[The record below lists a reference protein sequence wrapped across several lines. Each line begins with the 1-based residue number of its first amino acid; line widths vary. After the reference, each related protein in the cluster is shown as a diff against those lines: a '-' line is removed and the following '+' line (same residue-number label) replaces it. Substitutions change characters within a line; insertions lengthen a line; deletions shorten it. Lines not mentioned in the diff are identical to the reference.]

1 MIFFKLWFQNYVL
14 SHFYKPWHWFL
25 SRILWLIFCGW
36 YSISLRMLRVVR
48 PSVRIIRSVQWSGK
62 SSFNEYTGGE
72 AGQIMTRYR
81 TDLKRSEKMPNRFV
95 LNSEILNSEKR
106 KELGIQRWSWKYMTP
121 FFRRVQN
128 SVQNVTP

>member
-1 MIFFKLWFQNYVL
+1 
-14 SHFYKPWHWFL
+14 
-25 SRILWLIFCGW
+25 
-36 YSISLRMLRVVR
+36 MLRVVR